1 MIKFG
6 VAGNSN
12 SFYEEGYKGTLDAAT
27 WCKKRGIELFEY
39 SFGRGISMSDATAAA
54 IGNEF
59 SLNNVEL
66 SIHAPYF
73 INFAN
78 TDPIMIAK
86 SVSYITTCLDKAVF
100 LHAPRIVFHAAAQ
113 GKMERSQAV
122 NTAKENLKLLI
133 DKVSE
138 KGYQD
143 FILCPETMGKI
154 GQIGTVEEIIE
165 FCNMADYFYPC
176 IDFGHINARE
186 QGILKAE
193 ADYQH
198 IIDKLSDALP
208 SQKVKNMHIH
218 FSKIEYGKGGE
229 VRHLTFEDKTFGPD
243 FEPLAEVL
251 IKNVLHPH
259 IISESDGTQAEDA
272 IEMKKIYYNLLSN

>member
-12 SFYEEGYKGTLDAAT
+12 SFYEEGNKGTLDAAK
-27 WCKKRGIELFEY
+27 WCKDRGIELFEY

-54 IGNEF
+54 IGKEF
-59 SLNNVEL
+59 ALNNVEL

-78 TDPIMIAK
+78 NDAEMIAK

-100 LHAPRIVFHAAAQ
+100 LQAPRIVFHTAAQ
-113 GKMERSQAV
+113 GKTERRAAV
-122 NTAKENLKLLI
+122 DTAKENLKRLI
-133 DKVSE
+133 NKISE
-138 KGYQD
+138 KGYKD

-186 QGILKAE
+186 QGILKTQS
-193 ADYQH
+193 DFQQ
-198 IIDKLSDALP
+198 IIDKLSDNLP
-208 SQKVKNMHIH
+208 SEKVKHMHIH

-229 VRHLTFEDKTFGPD
+229 VRHLTFDDKTFGPD

-272 IEMKKIYYNLLSN
+272 VEMKKIFYNLLSN

>member
-6 VAGNSN
+6 AAGNSN
-12 SFYEEGYKGTLDAAT
+12 SFYEEGYKSTVEAAK
-27 WCKKRGIELFEY
+27 WCKDRGIELFEY
-39 SFGRGISMSDATAAA
+39 SFGRGISMSDATAGA
-54 IGNEF
+54 IGNAF
-59 SLNNVEL
+59 ALHNVEL

-78 TDPIMIAK
+78 TEPTMIAK
-86 SVSYITTCLDKAVF
+86 SVNYITTCLDKAAF
-100 LHAPRIVFHAAAQ
+100 LQAPRIIFHAATQ
-113 GKMERSQAV
+113 GKMERREAV
-122 NTAKENLKLLI
+122 DTAKNNLKLLI
-133 DKVSE
+133 DKIAE
-138 KGYQD
+138 KGYKN

-154 GQIGTVEEIIE
+154 RQIGTVEEIIE

-186 QGILKAE
+186 QGILRTE
-193 ADYQH
+193 EDYQQ
-198 IIDKLSDALP
+198 IINKLSDHLP
-208 SQKVKNMHIH
+208 SEKVKHMHIH

-272 IEMKKIYYNLLSN
+272 AEMKKIYYKLLSK